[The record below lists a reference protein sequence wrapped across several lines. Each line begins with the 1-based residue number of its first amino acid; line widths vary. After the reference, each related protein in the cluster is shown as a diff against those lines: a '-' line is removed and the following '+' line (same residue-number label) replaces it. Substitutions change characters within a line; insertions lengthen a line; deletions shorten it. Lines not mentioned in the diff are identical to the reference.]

1 MTNITMVFVFGITWW
16 LVLFTTL
23 PFGVTKLENPE
34 GGMDVGAPEKPR
46 LWLKM
51 GITTI
56 ISAFITGILRVLM
69 DNEIISLRDLAY
81 LEINIGVA
89 QL

>member
-1 MTNITMVFVFGITWW
+1 MTNITMLFVFGITWW

-23 PFGVTKLENPE
+23 PFGITKLENPE

-56 ISAFITGILRVLM
+56 ISAVITGILRVLM
-69 DNEIISLRDLAY
+69 DNEIISLRDLAS
-81 LEINIGVA
+81 L
-89 QL
+89 

>member
-1 MTNITMVFVFGITWW
+1 MNNITMLFVFGITWW

-23 PFGVTKLENPE
+23 PFGVTKLEKPE

-56 ISAFITGILRVLM
+56 ISALITGILRILM
-69 DNEIISLRDLAY
+69 DNEIISLRNMAY
-81 LEINIGVA
+81 L
-89 QL
+89 

>member
-1 MTNITMVFVFGITWW
+1 MSNLTTLFTFFITWW

-23 PFGVTKLENPE
+23 PFGVKRVENPE
-34 GGMDVGAPEKPR
+34 ERVDVGAPEKPQ

-56 ISAFITGILRVLM
+56 ISGIFTIILRVSM
-69 DNEIISLRDLAY
+69 DKGIISLKDLA
-81 LEINIGVA
+81 L
-89 QL
+89 L

>member
-1 MTNITMVFVFGITWW
+1 MSNLATLFTFFITWW

-23 PFGVTKLENPE
+23 PFGVKRIEVPGE
-34 GGMDVGAPEKPR
+34 RVEVGAPERPQ

-56 ISAFITGILRVLM
+56 VSVIFTGVLRVCM
-69 DNEIISLRDLAY
+69 DKGIISLKDLA
-81 LEINIGVA
+81 L
-89 QL
+89 L